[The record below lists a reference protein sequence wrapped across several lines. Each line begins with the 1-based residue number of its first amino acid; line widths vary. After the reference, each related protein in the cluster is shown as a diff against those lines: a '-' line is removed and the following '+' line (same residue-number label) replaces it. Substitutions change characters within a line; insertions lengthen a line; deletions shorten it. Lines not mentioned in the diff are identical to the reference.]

1 MSHRV
6 SFQNKE
12 LELNFIRNTVGPRL
26 YLDYVLSVL
35 RCVLEHGPTVLQVGV
50 IEAPRVAVHLL
61 KGRVAWL
68 RHLQVAQEVRV
79 DGATLNKAHTA

>member
-6 SFQNKE
+6 SFQNKKQ
-12 LELNFIRNTVGPRL
+12 ELNFIGNAGPRP

-35 RCVLEHGPTVLQVGV
+35 RCVLEHGPTVLQVRV

-61 KGRVAWL
+61 KGSVAWL

-79 DGATLNKAHTA
+79 DRATLNKAHAA